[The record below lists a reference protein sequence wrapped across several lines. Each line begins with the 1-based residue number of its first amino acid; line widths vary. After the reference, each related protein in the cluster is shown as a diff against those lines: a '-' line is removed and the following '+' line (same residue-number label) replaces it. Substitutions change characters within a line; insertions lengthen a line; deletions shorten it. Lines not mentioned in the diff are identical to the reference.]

1 MGRTVLIT
9 GAAGSLGRELVRV
22 FTDAGYTVRAMDIN
36 ESGLSML
43 KRDNVRLLYGSI
55 RDKERVDF
63 AMQDVD
69 IVVHAAAL
77 KNLEITEYNVED
89 AIQTNIVGTLNIA
102 NAIMDH
108 QVSEA
113 VLISSDKA
121 VDPDSVYGVSKLA
134 QEQIWLWCAR
144 VHDGCDFTI
153 GRFGNFIRSSG
164 SCYEV
169 WDQQRERGEKITV
182 TDMSAERYFIPLES
196 VAACVLRMVR
206 GGENGRTYIPK
217 METKNIYQLAMEYT
231 GCTAEDIEIT
241 GLRGEEHMFERL
253 HSRAEAIRLRDKG
266 DYYVI

>member
-1 MGRTVLIT
+1 MDRTILIT

-22 FTDAGYTVRAMDIN
+22 FADSGYTVRAMDIN

-89 AIQTNIVGTLNIA
+89 TIQTNIIGTMNIV
-102 NAIMDH
+102 NAVMEHEVDKAI
-108 QVSEA
+108 
-113 VLISSDKA
+113 LISSDKA
-121 VDPDSVYGVSKLA
+121 VIPDSMYGVSKLT

-144 VHDGCDFTI
+144 VHKGCDFMI
-153 GRFGNFIRSSG
+153 GRFGNFIKSSG
-164 SCYEV
+164 SCYEI
-169 WDQQRERGEKITV
+169 WDRQREQGKKITV
-182 TDMSAERYFIPLES
+182 TDMAAERYFIQMED
-196 VAACVLRMVR
+196 VAGCVLRMVR
-206 GGENGRTYIPK
+206 GGKTGRTYIPK

-231 GCTAEDIEIT
+231 GCTAEDVEIV
-241 GLRGEEHMFERL
+241 GLRGEEHVFEHL
-253 HSRAEAIRLRDKG
+253 YTQAEAKRVQDEG
-266 DYYVI
+266 DHYVI